1 MKYSELI
8 QFEPIERVIQL
19 RDANKSDRAKTFV
32 STYVISDV
40 MAERLVKLILPKLQI
55 DQPGDAK
62 GMLVVGNYGTGK
74 SHLMSVLS
82 SVAENEELIEE
93 LTNPKVREAAGCI
106 AGKFK
111 VVRME
116 TGAVTMKLRDI
127 ITKNIEKQLREWDVD
142 FQFPADDEVTENKT
156 SFEDLMVAFD
166 KVFPGK
172 GLFILVDEL
181 LEFLQSRNQQQL
193 TLDLAFLRE
202 MGEVCKDLKFR
213 FMAGVQEAIFESDR
227 FAFVAESVSRVSDR
241 FDEVKIQKTDINY
254 VVSNRLLKKSE
265 HQKSQIKAYLEP
277 FAKFYDGWTERL
289 PEFIELFPVHPD
301 YIRTFERLPVVEQR
315 GVLQVLSLKFEQI
328 KNEDLPEDYPGV
340 LAFDSFWSYIQEK
353 SALSSDEDIRLT
365 KECSDLLTSKVE
377 SGFPKNKRT
386 YRGMANRI
394 VEGLSVHRLTTHDVN
409 APIGMTPEE
418 IRDQLCVYHPFVA
431 EMGGA
436 DPSEDLLTL
445 VDVTLKEIKS
455 CVSGQFISQNDDN
468 RQWFLDLKKTEDF
481 DALIDKRVESLSDE
495 DLDLAYFHVLAQVM
509 EATDPSEF
517 TGFRIWES
525 SMPWK
530 EKNVTKL
537 GWLFFGVPSERSTAQ
552 PPRDFYVYFPQIID
566 PPKFKDEKKTDEV
579 FFRVDAS
586 DEHFRAAL
594 GRYAAAL
601 ALQSNA
607 SGSKK
612 LEYKKKA
619 ETNFGVLARWLTE
632 NFLSKVKVTYKGT
645 TRSLSQ
651 SLAGENAS
659 GKTTREQVF
668 LAASG
673 LLNDHFEDIC
683 GEYPKFSQQLTFG
696 RNGNI
701 EQAVQEALRG
711 LHGSPSKTGAA
722 VIDGLSLYDVDRIEP
737 RQSPYGQFI
746 IDCIQSK
753 GHGQVLNRSELV
765 SAIDGIDYFIAPGE
779 FRLEVELLVVVLG
792 ALVYSGELVLSVPG
806 KDFSATELSELATRP
821 VRDLC
826 DFKHLKQP
834 KDWNVPAIKAVFE
847 LLKLPP
853 GYAVKV
859 THGDSAPVAE
869 LAAKLNELVEKLVLV
884 RQEFSNG
891 IPFWG
896 TRLLDEDEI
905 SKVSAQVDEAK
916 QFLESLQAFNTPA
929 KLKNFKH
936 SAEEVEAHRPAL
948 GRLSEIESLKGF
960 ADALSEYTVYLGSAQ
975 STLPHEHPWVA
986 KCKAAKDTVIADVQ
1000 KPENRSS
1007 DLFRK
1012 NVIQE
1017 LKELKQEYIKI
1028 YLEAY
1033 QHSRL
1038 DLHLD
1043 KRKQVLLS
1051 DIRMRQLNA
1060 LATISTMNLSQLTE
1074 IQKEFGNLKTGEN
1087 LTADDLEANAVAG
1100 EFYPAMESPEG
1111 ISAEQRLN
1119 NLESQIEQT
1128 HGAWTTAL
1136 LNEFEDPAIEENLK
1150 LIDSDSRAR
1159 LEAFIEEK
1167 ELPAELDSDFVKSIQ
1182 QALSGLTPIEVSSQ
1196 SIQGALFP
1204 NGAAS
1209 TIDDFKDRFSE
1220 YLESLVKGQDRAKVR
1235 LVLSKKGGDQ

>member
-1 MKYSELI
+1 MKYNELI

-82 SVAENEELIEE
+82 AVAENKELLGEV
-93 LTNPKVREAAGCI
+93 TNSKVREAAGSI

-111 VVRME
+111 IIRME
-116 TGAVTMKLRDI
+116 IGSTKMGLRDI
-127 ITKNIEKQLREWDVD
+127 ITKNIEKQLRKWDVD

-156 SFEDLMVAFD
+156 SFEDLMIAFNQ
-166 KVFPGK
+166 VFPGK
-172 GLFILVDEL
+172 GLFVVVDEL
-181 LEFLQSRNQQQL
+181 LDYLRTRNQQEI
-193 TLDLAFLRE
+193 TLDLGFLRE
-202 MGEVCKDLKFR
+202 VGEVCKDLKFR

-227 FAFVAESVSRVSDR
+227 FAFVAESIARVSDR

-265 HQKSQIKAYLEP
+265 HQKSQIKEYLEP
-277 FAKFYDGWTERL
+277 FAKFYDGWTERMA
-289 PEFIELFPVHPD
+289 EFIELFPVHPD
-301 YIRTFERLPVVEQR
+301 YIKTFERLPVVEQR

-328 KNEDLPEDYPGV
+328 KNDELPQDYPGI
-340 LAFDSFWSYIQEK
+340 LAFDSFWSYIEEK
-353 SALSSDEDIRLT
+353 SALSSDEDIRVT
-365 KECSDLLTSKVE
+365 KECSDLLSSKVGT
-377 SGFPKNKRT
+377 GFPKNKRT
-386 YRGMANRI
+386 YQGMANRI
-394 VEGLSVHRLTTHDVN
+394 VEGLSVHRLTTHDIN

-431 EMGGA
+431 EMGGS

-445 VDVTLKEIKS
+445 VDVTLNEIKS
-455 CVSGQFISQNDDN
+455 CVSGQFISQNADN

-481 DALIDKRVESLSDE
+481 DALIDKRVDSLNEE
-495 DLDLAYFHVLAQVM
+495 DLDLAYFNVLQQVM

-566 PPKFKDEKKTDEV
+566 PPKFKDEKKTDEI

-586 DEHFRAAL
+586 DENFRESL

-601 ALQSNA
+601 ALRASA
-607 SGSKK
+607 SGTKK
-612 LEYKKKA
+612 QEYSKKA
-619 ETNFGVLARWLTE
+619 EGNFQTLARWLRE
-632 NFLSKVKVTYKGT
+632 NFLSKVKVTYKGST
-645 TRSLSQ
+645 KSLSQ
-651 SLAGENAS
+651 ALAGENAS

-673 LLNDHFEDIC
+673 LLNEHFEDLC
-683 GEYPKFSQQLTFG
+683 GDYPKFSQQLTFG

-711 LHGSPSKTGAA
+711 LHSSPSKTGAA

-737 RQSPYGQFI
+737 RQSPYGQYI
-746 IDCIQSK
+746 IGCIQAK

-765 SAIDGIDYFIAPGE
+765 STIDGIDYFIAPGK

-792 ALVYSGELVLSVPG
+792 ALVYSGELILSVPG
-806 KDFSATELSELATRP
+806 KDFSATELSELSARP

-853 GYAVKV
+853 GLAVKV
-859 THGDSAPVAE
+859 TQGDTTAVVE
-869 LAAKLNELVEKLVLV
+869 LATKLNQLVEKLVLV

-896 TRLLDEDEI
+896 MRLLKEDEI
-905 SKVSAQVDEAK
+905 TTLSTQVDEAK

-929 KLKNFKH
+929 KLKNFKY

-948 GRLSEIESLKGF
+948 DRLEEIEALKAF
-960 ADALSEYTVYLGSAQ
+960 ADELSEYTVYLGNAQ
-975 STLPHEHPWVA
+975 SILPEEHPWVE
-986 KCKAAKDTVIADVQ
+986 KCKKLKAEVIADAQ

-1007 DLFRK
+1007 EAFRK
-1012 NVIQE
+1012 KVIKQ

-1028 YLEAY
+1028 YLKAY

-1038 DLHLD
+1038 DLALD
-1043 KRKQVLLS
+1043 KRKQKLLS
-1051 DIRMRQLNA
+1051 DLRMRQLNA
-1060 LATISTMNLSQLTE
+1060 LASISTMNVSQLTE

-1087 LTADDLEANAVAG
+1087 VTADDLEVSAVAG

-1119 NLESQIEQT
+1119 NLETKLEET
-1128 HGAWTTAL
+1128 HKAWTDAL
-1136 LNEFEDPAIEENLK
+1136 LNEFEDPAIQENLK
-1150 LIDSDSRAR
+1150 LLDADAKSS
-1159 LEAFIEEK
+1159 LESFIENK
-1167 ELPAELDSDFVKSIQ
+1167 ELPAEVDRDFVQAIQ
-1182 QALSGLTPIEVSSQ
+1182 QALSGLSRVIVTPKAIEE
-1196 SIQGALFP
+1196 ALFP
-1204 NGAAS
+1204 KGAAS
-1209 TIDDFKDRFSE
+1209 TIEDFKDRFAV
-1220 YLESLVKGQDRAKVR
+1220 YLDGLVKGQDRGKVR
-1235 LVLSKKGGDQ
+1235 LVLGSNEKAE